1 MAQITIA
8 SHEIKDT
15 LDLMESMF
23 KGLDL
28 SPIKNIFEGTDITGN
43 VNISKK
49 LKTETFTLNVNITK

>member
-15 LDLMESMF
+15 IDLMESMF

-28 SPIKNIFEGTDITGN
+28 SPIKNIFEGTEITGN
-43 VNISKK
+43 VSFSKK